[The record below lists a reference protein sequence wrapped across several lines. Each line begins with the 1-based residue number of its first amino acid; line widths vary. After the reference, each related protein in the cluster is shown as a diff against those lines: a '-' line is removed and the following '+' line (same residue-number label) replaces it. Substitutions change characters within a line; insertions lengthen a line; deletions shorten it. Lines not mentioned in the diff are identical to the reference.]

1 MVGGGAGAGGL
12 ELPRD
17 VIQNGSLAFFA
28 TVAGDAARRH
38 MGEKKAPAVLHLL
51 HHLALTSLVDA
62 VRRDVIA
69 DGNVAAGCVGGRVG
83 REVVRLVVTVD
94 QHLDSVNADQLV
106 TVLRQGGK
114 GSLNETL

>member
-1 MVGGGAGAGGL
+1 MVGGGAGAGRL
-12 ELPRD
+12 ELPRE
-17 VIQNGSLAFFA
+17 VVQNGSLAFFA
-28 TVAGDAARRH
+28 TVAGNAARRH
-38 MGEKKAPAVLHLL
+38 RKKKKAPSVLHLL

-69 DGNVAAGCVGGRVG
+69 DGNVAASCVGGRMG
-83 REVVRLVVTVD
+83 REVVRLVVAVD

-106 TVLRQGGK
+106 TVLRQRGK